1 MELTMKQSS
10 HQAVVFTAEAVFC
23 TAGFL
28 GSLAQG
34 LKELSFCNS
43 STKILIST

>member
-1 MELTMKQSS
+1 MKRSP

-28 GSLAQG
+28 GSHTQGMKGLA
-34 LKELSFCNS
+34 C
-43 STKILIST
+43 